1 MSVIAHLRYSDVE
14 MPDLFRALP
23 RCVNY
28 YCTNQG
34 LNPYLSL
41 QQNPHARI
49 LKSATTGLLLS
60 TTRAVLVVLQS
71 PARVPYPQPLSRSF
85 QGLSDSLG

>member
-1 MSVIAHLRYSDVE
+1 MCQLGKYCIARE
-14 MPDLFRALP
+14 
-23 RCVNY
+23 
-28 YCTNQG
+28 

-60 TTRAVLVVLQS
+60 TTGAVLVNT
-71 PARVPYPQPLSRSF
+71 PVPRTCALSTKTVAELRRF
-85 QGLSDSLG
+85 E